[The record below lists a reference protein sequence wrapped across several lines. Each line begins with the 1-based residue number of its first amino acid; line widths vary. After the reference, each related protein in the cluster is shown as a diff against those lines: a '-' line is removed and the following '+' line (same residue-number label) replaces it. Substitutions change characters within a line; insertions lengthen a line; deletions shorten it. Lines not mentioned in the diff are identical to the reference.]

1 MYSLRIACSEEEI
14 DALSGELWE
23 AGTVGVQQIDHDNG
37 GSGSSAVTLIACF
50 ETNDQRPLL
59 LQRFAPYSPEWEQ
72 QNAIDWVEETQRG
85 WPGREVGTRF
95 FLTPPWCF
103 DPTPPGRLRLIHN
116 PGLACGTGE
125 HLCTQLAL
133 IALERCIHPGD
144 KAVDV
149 GTGSGVL
156 AIAALKL
163 GAASAIGVDTDEAA
177 LEAARENFEL
187 NQLTPLLAAGSAD
200 CLADGCAD
208 VVVANIS
215 ATILISMAGDL
226 LGLLGNEGYLI
237 LTGFQDSELA
247 TLQNLF
253 SNTKVTSSLVFSLD
267 DWNCLCLQFS
277 A

>member
-1 MYSLRIACSEEEI
+1 MYSLRIVCSAEEI
-14 DALSGELWE
+14 DALSGELWD
-23 AGTVGVQQIDHDNG
+23 AGTVGVQELDYGHY
-37 GSGSSAVTLIACF
+37 GSRDGVALIASF
-50 ETNDQRPLL
+50 ETNENRLAVL
-59 LQRFAPYSPEWEQ
+59 ERFSNYVPEWEQ
-72 QNAIDWVEETQRG
+72 QNSIDWVEETQRA
-85 WPGREVGTRF
+85 WPGRVVGTRF
-95 FLTPPWCF
+95 FLAPPWCL

-133 IALERCIHPGD
+133 IALERCVHSGD
-144 KAVDV
+144 KTVDV

-156 AIAALKL
+156 AIAALQL
-163 GAASAIGVDTDEAA
+163 GASSAIGVDTDAA
-177 LEAARENFEL
+177 VLDAARENFEL
-187 NQLTPLLAAGSAD
+187 NQLTPKLAAGSAD

-208 VVVANIS
+208 IVVANIS

-237 LTGFQDSELA
+237 LTGFQAAELA

-253 SNTKVTSSLVFSLD
+253 ANTNVTSSLIFSLE

-277 A
+277 L